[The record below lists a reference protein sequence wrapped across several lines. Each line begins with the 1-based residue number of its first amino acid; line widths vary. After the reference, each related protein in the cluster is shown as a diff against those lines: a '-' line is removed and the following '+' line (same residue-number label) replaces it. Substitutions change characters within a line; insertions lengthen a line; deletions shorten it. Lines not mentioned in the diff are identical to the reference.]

1 MQRKKILALS
11 LVLAL
16 ALALCACGES
26 GGGGGAAAQPGPQST
41 GTWTEQP
48 DGSTDP
54 MEYMT
59 TTLQDEI
66 PAEWTL
72 PEDVTIGSQTRVEV
86 KGDKILYGEV
96 GESGFVENITVA
108 QYADGA
114 LNTLYSFDDGVM
126 RSYQRFFSP
135 DGSKIV
141 LAWAPSAE
149 ETDSWNV
156 TLVDL
161 ATGQASKLDLPEM
174 TFPVTVTGENGETSE
189 ETMAPQL
196 LLVKWQDDQNLVV
209 LGSLET
215 YTSTQGPY
223 IWLYTLP

>member
-108 QYADGA
+108 RDDSLSHRGERSVVFYYYPGGENAQPQPFLTIYRLTGSNRQARAKLPGRV
-114 LNTLYSFDDGVM
+114 TLYSDSTTIFAASLQEDVWDCKLE
-126 RSYQRFFSP
+126 QENLAPRFFL
-135 DGSKIV
+135 ITA
-141 LAWAPSAE
+141 AW
-149 ETDSWNV
+149 DS
-156 TLVDL
+156 
-161 ATGQASKLDLPEM
+161 E
-174 TFPVTVTGENGETSE
+174 
-189 ETMAPQL
+189 
-196 LLVKWQDDQNLVV
+196 
-209 LGSLET
+209 
-215 YTSTQGPY
+215 
-223 IWLYTLP
+223 I